1 MNFKRKAEIM
11 AKKKLTAKEI
21 EQQIKQLQDQ
31 LEELRNTKPDF
42 EHMKAGDEFT
52 YCGLTWVCL
61 DPGYCEESANE
72 FGCLAIVKE
81 FWRSDV
87 LFDYDESNNY
97 FESDIREL
105 LKKELELKLEYKT
118 IPHLIDTVM
127 ENGKEQQPGKTVS
140 DHAFL
145 LSIQEYIRYA
155 EHVPYSNYD
164 DWFWLRSPYPSH
176 ALIVRY
182 VSTDGSLTSSIA
194 VDAGGVAPACIFKI

>member
-1 MNFKRKAEIM
+1 M
-11 AKKKLTAKEI
+11 AKKKLTAEEI

-42 EHMKAGDEFT
+42 EHMKAGDEFA

-61 DPGYCEESANE
+61 EPEYCEESANE

-87 LFDYDESNNY
+87 PFDRNESNNY
-97 FESDIREL
+97 FESDIRAL
-105 LKKELELKLEYKT
+105 LKKELEPKLEGKT

-164 DWFWLRSPYPSH
+164 DWFWLRSPSPSY
-176 ALIVRY
+176 AYNVRY
-182 VSTDGSLTSSIA
+182 VTTDGSLSGSTA
-194 VDAGGVAPACIFKI
+194 FGAPGVAPACIFKI

>member
-1 MNFKRKAEIM
+1 M
-11 AKKKLTAKEI
+11 AKKKLTAEET

-31 LEELRNTKPDF
+31 LEELRDIKPDF

-52 YCGLTWVCL
+52 YCGLTWICL
-61 DPGYCEESANE
+61 EPGYCEESANE

-81 FWRSDV
+81 LWRSDV
-87 LFDYDESNNY
+87 PFDRDESNNY

-105 LKKELELKLEYKT
+105 LKKELEPKLEDKT
-118 IPHLIDTVM
+118 VPHLIDTVM
-127 ENGKEQQPGKTVS
+127 ENGKEQQPGKSVS

-164 DWFWLRSPYPSH
+164 DWFWLRSPSPSV
-176 ALIVRY
+176 AFYARL
-182 VSTDGSLTSSIA
+182 VSTDGSLYGITAINA
-194 VDAGGVAPACIFKI
+194 NGVSPACIIG

>member
-1 MNFKRKAEIM
+1 M
-11 AKKKLTAKEI
+11 AKKKLTAEEI

-42 EHMKAGDEFT
+42 EHMKAGDDFT
-52 YCGLTWVCL
+52 YCGLTWICL
-61 DPGYCEESANE
+61 EPGYWEESAND

-81 FWRSDV
+81 LWRSDV
-87 LFDYDESNNY
+87 PFDRDESNNY

-105 LKKELELKLEYKT
+105 LKKELEPKLVDKT

-164 DWFWLRSPYPSH
+164 DWFWLRSPHPGNASY
-176 ALIVRY
+176 VRS
-182 VSTDGSLTSSIA
+182 VRADGSLYGYYAITA
-194 VDAGGVAPACIFKI
+194 CGVAPACIFKI

>member
-1 MNFKRKAEIM
+1 M
-11 AKKKLTAKEI
+11 AKKKLTAEEI

-81 FWRSDV
+81 LWRSDV
-87 LFDYDESNNY
+87 QFDRDENNKY

-105 LKKELELKLEYKT
+105 LKKELEPKLEDKT

-164 DWFWLRSPYPSH
+164 DWFWLRSPCPGYAH
-176 ALIVRY
+176 YVRI
-182 VSTDGSLTSSIA
+182 VSTDGSLGNGHA
-194 VDAGGVAPACIFKI
+194 VSASGVAPACIFKI

>member
-1 MNFKRKAEIM
+1 M
-11 AKKKLTAKEI
+11 AKKKLTAEEI

-52 YCGLTWVCL
+52 YCGLTWICL
-61 DPGYCEESANE
+61 EPGYCEESANE

-81 FWRSDV
+81 LWRSDV
-87 LFDYDESNNY
+87 PFDRDESNNY
-97 FESDIREL
+97 FESDIRKL
-105 LKKELELKLEYKT
+105 LKKELEPKLVDKT

-164 DWFWLRSPYPSH
+164 DWFWLRSPYPGN
-176 ALIVRY
+176 AFYVRC
-182 VSTDGSLTSSIA
+182 VGTDGSLSGSYA
-194 VDAGGVAPACIFKI
+194 FHASGVAPACIFKI